1 MVARVTQYR
10 IRPGKMEE
18 FTSTVESLI
27 PALDRLKGFRVLLM
41 LQGADPASREATAIS
56 VWESSADLR
65 DSDND
70 EFYYHAIAQ
79 LLKCCESFSP
89 MREEKVMVSKFAHP

>member
-1 MVARVTQYR
+1 V
-10 IRPGKMEE
+10 K
-18 FTSTVESLI
+18 SLI

-89 MREEKVMVSKFAHP
+89 MREGEVMVSKFAQP